1 MSGIDLIGTS
11 AALDKIKS
19 SWGEGDSVSS
29 VQPFPQIRLTTIN
42 RGVLSGISFKG
53 DQISKPIEYKNDIFS
68 ELPGK
73 TFDEKNNQQMVRVMK
88 AFRNQ
93 FYRCVSEYHGDTVIP
108 KLEYSFNEEE
118 EAELLRM
125 TSQWDSGNAMLYF
138 SFEKDPME
146 SSFGMLWN
154 DNKSK
159 NYQTRSGSL
168 YFNKIDDV
176 IQEIIEFIIR
186 VYNI

>member
-1 MSGIDLIGTS
+1 MSTKWRREDFPYDAMGDFS
-11 AALDKIKS
+11 AFDF
-19 SWGEGDSVSS
+19 E
-29 VQPFPQIRLTTIN
+29 
-42 RGVLSGISFKG
+42 
-53 DQISKPIEYKNDIFS
+53 DQ
-68 ELPGK
+68 
-73 TFDEKNNQQMVRVMK
+73 
-88 AFRNQ
+88 
-93 FYRCVSEYHGDTVIP
+93 
-108 KLEYSFNEEE
+108 EE

-154 DNKSK
+154 DDKNK